1 MYVEASSEELVWYF
15 ETVLPH
21 LNERQRRVVVGASAS
36 LLGRGGKTK
45 VAEAAGISRNTVIR
59 ATGEVE
65 EGIEPDDRQRA
76 AGGGDKPAI
85 DKQPGLLV
93 ALDELVHPSTRGNP
107 MSLARWTS
115 KSTYVLADELVR
127 QGYSVSAELV
137 RRLLHQLGY
146 SLQAP
151 SKQKEGTQSPDRD
164 AQFNYLDE
172 TARAFIK
179 DAQPVISVDTKKK
192 ELVGEFSNGGAEWH
206 PSGEPT
212 RTKTHDFI
220 DKDLGRAVPYGVY
233 DVENDEG
240 WVSVGDTADTASF
253 AVEAIR
259 RWWYS
264 MGQAR
269 FPDAHRLLITA
280 DAGGSN
286 GHRVKLWKLELAK
299 LAQETGLEVTVCHY
313 PPGTSKWNKVEHR
326 LFSFITTNWRGQTLT
341 SYRTV
346 VELIAATTTKT
357 GLRVLA
363 EWDEGYYPTGVEVTD
378 AQLAAIP
385 LQPHDWH
392 SEWNYTIAAKP
403 KRPRRSRT
411 TTK

>member
-1 MYVEASSEELVWYF
+1 VEASAEELVWYF

-45 VAEAAGISRNTVIR
+45 VADAAGMSRNTVIR
-59 ATGEVE
+59 ATSEVE
-65 EGIEPDDRQRA
+65 AGIDPDDRQRA
-76 AGGGDKPAI
+76 TGGGDKPAI
-85 DKQPGLLV
+85 EKQPGLLS

-164 AQFNYLDE
+164 AQFTYLDE

-192 ELVGEFSNGGAEWH
+192 ELVGEFSNGGTEWH
-206 PSGEPT
+206 PTGEPT

-233 DVENDEG
+233 DIGNDEG
-240 WVSVGDTADTASF
+240 WVSVGDTGDTASF

-269 FPDAHRLLITA
+269 FPDAARLLITA

-286 GHRVKLWKLELAK
+286 GHRVKLWKVELAQ
-299 LAQETGLEVTVCHY
+299 LAEETGLEITVCHY
-313 PPGTSKWNKVEHR
+313 PPGTSKWNKIEHR
-326 LFSFITTNWRGQTLT
+326 MFSFISMNWRGRPLV
-341 SYRTV
+341 SNRTII
-346 VELIAATTTKT
+346 ELISATTTKS
-357 GLRVLA
+357 GLTIKA
-363 EWDEGYYPTGVEVTD
+363 ERDWNNYETGVQVTK
-378 AQLAAIP
+378 AELAALP
-385 LQPHDWH
+385 LLRHEFHGD
-392 SEWNYTIAAKP
+392 WNYTLMPMPNA
-403 KRPRRSRT
+403 
-411 TTK
+411 